1 MYCNQ
6 IDVSLK
12 PDSFYDSNNFNCILL
27 VIKLFRGQ
35 NSHHHFNIFINSADH
50 LSYML
55 KVTLIKI
62 SIYSQMLTL
71 QQHESPG
78 LSA

>member
-12 PDSFYDSNNFNCILL
+12 PDPFYDSNNFSCILL
-27 VIKLFRGQ
+27 MIKLFRRQ
-35 NSHHHFNIFINSADH
+35 NSPHHFNILINSADH
-50 LSYML
+50 YSYML

-71 QQHESPG
+71 QPHESPG